1 MQEQSELPQASLAVG
16 DEHNTIVSNV
26 DDASTVVSDVD
37 DIGSTLDP
45 DEVPWIEVC
54 PLTALYSST
63 NRRCFLFV
71 SQDLRAFVY
80 ISCNLCSSPAFTVH
94 MVACLYRKQSPC
106 HPLKP
111 ALTMS

>member
-45 DEVPWIEVC
+45 DEVPWIQVC

-63 NRRCFLFV
+63 NRLCFLFD

-80 ISCNLCSSPAFTVH
+80 ISCGPAFTVH
-94 MVACLYRKQSPC
+94 VVACLYRKQTPC